1 MNENKEELQ
10 QILQDF
16 EKDPAMRDF
25 KPAVQRMLD
34 SLDNPE
40 DDIAETLDVVFD
52 CLYSH
57 HCHQL
62 AKGAYINGAMS
73 VPRKK
78 WYED

>member
-1 MNENKEELQ
+1 MHGSKEELQ

-25 KPAVQRMLD
+25 KPAVQRMLE
-34 SLDNPE
+34 SIDNPE
-40 DDIAETLDVVFD
+40 NDIAETLDVVLD

-62 AKGAYINGAMS
+62 AEGAYINGAMS

-78 WYED
+78 WYEE